1 MKTNL
6 HPLRMII
13 LFTCFFTVT
22 IALSVSSQTYHKLIR
37 TNTFWDNFITDVQCY
52 LTANRVCFTNND
64 TIIQGNTYRISRQYA
79 YQTQD
84 TTSGLFCPPF
94 VVSNTY
100 GLGTF
105 LREDTILKKVY
116 INEPYDTPH
125 DQLLYDFSLQVG
137 DTLQSFYNGN
147 YTLVLTSIDTVTL
160 NNGDGTRKRFSF
172 NHNPLVNYIEGIGGS
187 QGLFNPIFITENMG
201 GYFCINDN
209 GTNIWGDQCSY
220 FFVGTDNLPLVERF
234 SITPNPAHSYFTVHL
249 GKPIK
254 NANLQLF
261 NLSGQLLISTPITES
276 ETKIMVDCFSQG
288 LYLTQ
293 LTSNEGIVKG
303 KILIK

>member
-6 HPLRMII
+6 HHLRIII

-22 IALSVSSQTYHKLIR
+22 IPLSVSSQTYHKLIR
-37 TNTFWDNFITDVQCY
+37 TNTFWDNFISDVQCY

-100 GLGTF
+100 GLGQF

-116 INEPYDTPH
+116 IYDPYDIPH

-137 DTLQSFYNGN
+137 DTLQSHYNGGN
-147 YTLVLTSIDTVTL
+147 SFVLTSIDTVTL

-172 NHNPLVNYIEGIGGS
+172 NNNPFEYYIEGIGGS
-187 QGLFNPIFITENMG
+187 QGLFNPIYITENMG

-209 GTNIWGDQCSY
+209 GVNIWGDQCNY
-220 FFVGTDNLPLVERF
+220 YFVGTDNLPLVERF

-276 ETKIMVDCFSQG
+276 ETKIMVDCFSHG

-293 LTSNEGIVKG
+293 LTSDEGIVKG
-303 KILIK
+303 KILIE